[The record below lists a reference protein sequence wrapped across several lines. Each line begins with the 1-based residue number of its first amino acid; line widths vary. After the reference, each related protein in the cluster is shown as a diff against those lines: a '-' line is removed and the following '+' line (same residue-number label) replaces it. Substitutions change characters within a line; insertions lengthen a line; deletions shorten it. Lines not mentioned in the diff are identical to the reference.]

1 MLDFSFNN
9 RFKKDLKLLEK
20 RGKDMNKIYNI
31 IVDLIWE
38 DSLPVRC
45 REHKLHGDL
54 EGFTECHV
62 EGDWIL
68 YYMTNENEISFSR
81 TGSHSDLF

>member
-1 MLDFSFNN
+1 VLDFSFNN

-20 RGKDMNKIYNI
+20 CGKDMNKIYNI
-31 IVDLIWE
+31 IVDLIFE
-38 DSLPVRC
+38 DPLPVRC

-54 EGFTECHV
+54 EDFTECHV

-68 YYMTNENEISFSR
+68 YYMINENEVSFSR
-81 TGSHSDLF
+81 TGTHSDLF